1 MSSFTRQWMRIL
13 ASIVQQY
20 RITRDF
26 SQHFSLHMFSLAMLN
41 AYLAPVKVT
50 VGPPTARRAS
60 GAAQLGLRRGIR
72 QALGCSW
79 EPGTG
84 CPHDLQPP
92 FRHRMPLAWCGH
104 PVLEGMEGVLALE
117 LVKLA
122 VRPRSHSR
130 VRIGVDNGVW
140 EKQGKREKC
149 RVISG
154 SVS

>member
-1 MSSFTRQWMRIL
+1 
-13 ASIVQQY
+13 
-20 RITRDF
+20 
-26 SQHFSLHMFSLAMLN
+26 MFSLGRLN
-41 AYLAPVKVT
+41 AYLAPVTVT

-72 QALGCSW
+72 QAVGCSW

-84 CPHDLQPP
+84 CIDDLQSP

-122 VRPRSHSR
+122 VQPRSHSR
-130 VRIGVDNGVW
+130 VRSAVW
-140 EKQGKREKC
+140 EKQGKRENC
-149 RVISG
+149 ELYCCTASAAGTAVAWW
-154 SVS
+154 V